1 MITMDLSMTSRRAAP
16 ARRIG
21 REAGLPRRR
30 DAEQFIEQFS
40 AMKKR
45 VTALAARAYATADL
59 GTTQAQLL
67 RHIGDHN
74 PISQAELARAT
85 SCDPTLTSRT
95 LQGLIE
101 RGLVRRERSDEDRR
115 EYLLE
120 LSAAGRRMH
129 ERIGALR
136 TELAGQVVSALD
148 DRDLDDFER
157 IAHKIVAALESD
169 GD

>member
-1 MITMDLSMTSRRAAP
+1 MITMDLSMKSHRVAP
-16 ARRIG
+16 ARQIG
-21 REAGLPRRR
+21 YEADLARRR
-30 DAEQFIEQFS
+30 NPEEFIEQFS

-45 VTALAARAYATADL
+45 VTALAARAYATADM

-67 RHIGDHN
+67 RHIGLHS

-115 EYLLE
+115 EYVLE
-120 LSAAGRRMH
+120 LSAVGRRMH
-129 ERIGALR
+129 ERIGKLR
-136 TELAGQVVSALD
+136 TEFAAQVVSALD

-157 IAHKIVAALESD
+157 IANKIVAALASD
-169 GD
+169 DE